1 MMMTVIIQ
9 RLRQLQILLILNSK
23 SLKFNS
29 KSSPGFS
36 LVELLVVV
44 AIIGIISA
52 IGVVTYNGYIAG
64 TKEKSAKNI
73 MQQISLAQTEEFS
86 NTGNYYTQET
96 DSCTPSETTTN
107 DIETILFGGG
117 DQIGEDIGYLMCI
130 ASTGT
135 SNYDI
140 VAEENTNN
148 SNPCVLTLSR
158 NGSYVRG
165 DDC

>member
-1 MMMTVIIQ
+1 MTVIIQ
-9 RLRQLQILLILNSK
+9 RLRQFQILLILNSK
-23 SLKFNS
+23 SLKLNS

-158 NGSYVRG
+158 NGSFVRG